1 MIELSVGF
9 NQNEKYASLIKKL
22 EVMASEKE
30 INNAIT
36 KAAKKAATEARKET
50 LSLIPGAYTI
60 PVSEVKSSIKVRA
73 IKGSEPGAVMQIM
86 SGVFSLYEFGGV
98 TPREVM
104 PPSKGPVRAAVKQ
117 GGGSELG
124 HAFIAKMPSGHI
136 GVFERENEKRKSK
149 DSHGSTPS
157 KIRRKGKMVENTEK
171 FHIKE
176 LFGPS
181 VPGMFGME
189 KETPINTAVIK
200 RTGEI
205 FNELV
210 IQELEA
216 LLNV

>member
-22 EVMASEKE
+22 QVLATEKE
-30 INNAIT
+30 INKAIT
-36 KAAKKAATEARKET
+36 KAAKKAASEARKET

-60 PVSEVKSSIKVRA
+60 PVSEVKSSIKVQA
-73 IKGSEPGAVMQIM
+73 IRGSNPGAIM
-86 SGVFSLYEFGGV
+86 RITSGVFSLYEFGGV

-124 HAFIAKMPSGHI
+124 HAFIAKMKGGHI
-136 GVFERENEKRKSK
+136 GVFEREETKRKSM
-149 DSHGSTPS
+149 DSHGRTYN
-157 KIRRKGKMVENTEK
+157 KIKKNGKWVENK
-171 FHIKE
+171 AHVHIQE

-189 KETPINTAVIK
+189 KENPINTAVIK

-210 IQELEA
+210 IVELEA

>member
-9 NQNEKYASLIKKL
+9 NQSEKYTSLIKKL

-136 GVFERENEKRKSK
+136 GVFEREGEKRLSK
-149 DSHGSTPS
+149 TT
-157 KIRRKGKMVENTEK
+157 RKGKKNTERD
-171 FHIKE
+171 HIRE
-176 LFGPS
+176 FFGPS